1 MLVTYR
7 QLQARAKE
15 RGIRANQKRGVLER
29 LLEVGGAAR
38 TSKRRG
44 LGLFEGYTAA
54 EAHDAFNL
62 VAMPIFS
69 ALIAWYI
76 VDGVSVADGG
86 WDTSRLT
93 EPENRLYWASAVLT
107 IAYYVMDFV
116 FIYTVPWCVRSPRT
130 IMSHHVAALALL
142 SVSIAMPKLRLGY
155 AGNLVIEL
163 NSFLLIARRT
173 QWVRLRWPARIVV
186 GALFYAS
193 WFVIRLGVYPCIAL
207 WIYAQWAP
215 HCYDMRG
222 TADAW
227 YVPYCESGVNII
239 TAVLL
244 AQLALVALNVKWTV
258 ELVSKALSGS
268 RTISKGL

>member
-1 MLVTYR
+1 MNR
-7 QLQARAKE
+7 ELQTRAKE

-29 LLEVGGAAR
+29 LLEVVGAAGA
-38 TSKRRG
+38 SKRRG
-44 LGLFEGYTAA
+44 ARLLKEYTAA

-69 ALIAWYI
+69 AFVAWYI

-93 EPENRLYWASAVLT
+93 EPDNRLYWASAVLT
-107 IAYYVMDFV
+107 IAYYVMDFA
-116 FIYTVPWCVRSPRT
+116 FIYTVPSCVRSPST
-130 IMSHHVAALALL
+130 IMSHHVAALVLL

-163 NSFLLIARRT
+163 NTFLLIARRA
-173 QWVRLRWPARIVV
+173 QWVRSTWPARVIV

-207 WIYAQWAP
+207 WIYGQWAP
-215 HCYDMRG
+215 HCDDMRG
-222 TADAW
+222 TANAW
-227 YVPYCESGVNII
+227 YVPYCDYGANIV
-239 TAVLL
+239 TAVLF

-268 RTISKGL
+268 STIAKGL